1 MPEATYVICT
11 ITSLASAL
19 LMLRSMRGPGGRL
32 LFWGAVFFL
41 GMALNNVALFANNV
55 LIAADWSVVPN
66 IIMLTSVAALLY
78 GLIWD
83 VK

>member
-19 LMLRSMRGPGGRL
+19 LMLRSRRGSGGRL
-32 LFWGAVFFL
+32 LLWGAVFFL
-41 GMALNNVALFANNV
+41 GMALNNVALLLNALV
-55 LIAADWSVVPN
+55 KEDWSVAPN
-66 IIMLTSVAALLY
+66 IVMLVSVAALLY

>member
-1 MPEATYVICT
+1 MAEATYIICT
-11 ITSLASAL
+11 LTSLASAV
-19 LMLRSMRGPGGRL
+19 LMMRAVRGPGGRL

-41 GMALNNVALFANNV
+41 GMAANNIALFANA
-55 LIAADWSVVPN
+55 LTDADWSVVPN
-66 IIMLTSVAALLY
+66 VIMLVSVAALLY

>member
-1 MPEATYVICT
+1 MAEATYVICT
-11 ITSLASAL
+11 LTSLASAL
-19 LMLRSMRGPGGRL
+19 LMMRSVRGPGGRL

-41 GMALNNVALFANNV
+41 GMAVNNIALFANT
-55 LIAADWSVVPN
+55 LTDADWSVVPN
-66 IIMLTSVAALLY
+66 VIMLVSVAALLY

>member
-1 MPEATYVICT
+1 MAEATYVICT

-41 GMALNNVALFANNV
+41 GMALNNVALFANKV
-55 LIAADWSVVPN
+55 LIEADWSIAPNVV
-66 IIMLTSVAALLY
+66 MLVSVAALLY

>member
-11 ITSLASAL
+11 ITSLASAV
-19 LMLRSMRGPGGRL
+19 LMLRSMRGAGGRL

-41 GMALNNVALFANNV
+41 GMALNNIALFANKV
-55 LIAADWSVVPN
+55 LIEADWSVLPN
-66 IIMLTSVAALLY
+66 VVMLVSVAALLY

>member
-11 ITSLASAL
+11 ITSLASAA
-19 LMLRSMRGPGGRL
+19 LMLRSMRGSGGRL
-32 LFWGAVFFL
+32 LLWGSVFFL
-41 GMALNNVALFANNV
+41 GMALNNVALLVNAMTS
-55 LIAADWSVVPN
+55 ADLSIVPN
-66 IIMLTSVAALLY
+66 IVMLISVAALLY

>member
-1 MPEATYVICT
+1 MAEATYVICT

-41 GMALNNVALFANNV
+41 GMALNNIALLGNALV
-55 LIAADWSVVPN
+55 EADWSLVPN
-66 IIMLTSVAALLY
+66 IVMLTSVAALLY

-83 VK
+83 GK